1 MNKNIQGD
9 FQICISVPLIVHN
22 LLINYLNLI
31 KASIQKQLPTAVL
44 QLFQKIRSS
53 RYSQMLFE
61 IGVLKNFAIFRGK
74 YPCLFLIKLQVC
86 NFPVNITKF
95 LRTAFFMK
103 HLRWLLSEKFRN
115 FAGKHRWRRSNR
127 FIFLINTTEQDSISG
142 GSRI

>member
-1 MNKNIQGD
+1 MNKNIYGD
-9 FQICISVPLIVHN
+9 FQICISLPLIVHN

-31 KASIQKQLPTAVL
+31 KAPIQTQLPTAVL

-53 RYSQMLFE
+53 RQQMLFE
-61 IGVLKNFAIFRGK
+61 TGVLKNFAIFRGK
-74 YPCLFLIKLQVC
+74 YPCLFLIKLQAC

-95 LRTAFFMK
+95 FRTAFFMK

-115 FAGKHRWRRSNR
+115 FAGKHRWRRSNK
-127 FIFLINTTEQDSISG
+127 FIVLINTTEQDSISG